1 MTSKVIKIK
10 GNIVNIDDKYHEKQK
25 SSDDLC
31 GTLVACDDCSLNKF
45 SDDLIGELCDDCEED
60 EFYDDITDTVWMR
73 GIFGLDKEYV
83 DLEPPE
89 AEQQLKDT
97 LCLQQPQKKVDVAAL
112 VDCVSKGVEEGF
124 AALSDDQVSRMI
136 KGPLEDFKQ
145 GTNPL
150 DVQIGGEHY
159 KEKGIQ
165 PVQYIHANGL
175 DFFEGNAIKYLT
187 RWRTKGGL
195 KDLEKAKHYIDLLI
209 ELEGL
214 RDE

>member
-10 GNIVNIDDKYHEKQK
+10 GDIVMLDDKYYEKQK
-25 SSDDLC
+25 SSDYLC
-31 GTLVACDDCSLNKF
+31 GTLVDCDDCSLNKF
-45 SDDLIGELCDDCEED
+45 SGDLIGELCDDCDLGE
-60 EFYDDITDTVWMR
+60 YYVDITEDVWER
-73 GIFGLDKEYV
+73 GIFGQDEEYV
-83 DLEPPE
+83 DISPQEI
-89 AEQQLKDT
+89 EQQLKDA
-97 LCLQQPQKKVDVAAL
+97 LGLQQPQKKVDVAAL

-124 AALSDDQVSRMI
+124 AVLSDDQVSRMI

-150 DVQIGGEHY
+150 DVQIGGGHY

-214 RDE
+214 KE

>member
-10 GNIVNIDDKYHEKQK
+10 EDIVKIDDKYYEKQK
-25 SSDDLC
+25 SSDYLC

-60 EFYDDITDTVWMR
+60 EFYVDIIEDVWER
-73 GIFGLDKEYV
+73 SIFGQDEEYV
-83 DLEPPE
+83 DLSPE
-89 AEQQLKDT
+89 EVEQQLKDA
-97 LCLQQPQKKVDVAAL
+97 LGLPKK
-112 VDCVSKGVEEGF
+112 S
-124 AALSDDQVSRMI
+124 
-136 KGPLEDFKQ
+136 
-145 GTNPL
+145 TNPL
-150 DVQIGGEHY
+150 DVQIGGGHY

-214 RDE
+214 RDD